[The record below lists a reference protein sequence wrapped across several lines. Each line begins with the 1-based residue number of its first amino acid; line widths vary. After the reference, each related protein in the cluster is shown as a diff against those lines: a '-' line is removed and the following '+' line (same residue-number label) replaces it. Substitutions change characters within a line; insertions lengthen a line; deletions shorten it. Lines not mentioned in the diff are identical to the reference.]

1 MVICQHFSWLSSR
14 KVWVKNQLKLLALAL
29 EHPCREWNRA
39 SLYLAWRIQEQRW
52 WQPSYYKRL
61 PPENHCL
68 CTTRGKKATSIHK
81 LIENKSQTLTFVQQL
96 HRIFITTAM
105 SGDLWHP
112 PVFSAN
118 EPISSKPSLI
128 SSWAIKQALLTSVSM
143 RGKRRLTV
151 YERKRKEAEGLQQ
164 DRCWGQPCAAHCTSD
179 HEGRLCSSAGI
190 VFEGADFYSKDNIG
204 FWTALILSL
213 LKMHLQSQL
222 LKN

>member
-14 KVWVKNQLKLLALAL
+14 KVWVKSQLKLLALAL
-29 EHPCREWNRA
+29 EHPYREWNRA

-118 EPISSKPSLI
+118 EPISSKPFSY
-128 SSWAIKQALLTSVSM
+128 QLLGHKAS
-143 RGKRRLTV
+143 
-151 YERKRKEAEGLQQ
+151 
-164 DRCWGQPCAAHCTSD
+164 
-179 HEGRLCSSAGI
+179 I
-190 VFEGADFYSKDNIG
+190 ADFGVDEREEEINCIWVKKEGGWGPATGPLLRS
-204 FWTALILSL
+204 ALCCALHEWPRREAVQLSWDRIWRSRFL
-213 LKMHLQSQL
+213 
-222 LKN
+222 